1 MSLEF
6 LCAKVK
12 VIKMQKKKKGFNY
25 KGYFTFIK
33 EEKKKSIW
41 KRKTERSKEKKV
53 QQERK

>member
-33 EEKKKSIW
+33 EEKKKSI
-41 KRKTERSKEKKV
+41 
-53 QQERK
+53 